1 MNKVLF
7 EINNLYC
14 FYKGSKI
21 PVLDINDFKIKS
33 GERVFIIG
41 QSGVGKSTILESL
54 GLMNNTIKND
64 NTHLN
69 QKNSRAK
76 FNFKAESFLN
86 IWDTGEENL
95 RKLRN
100 ENFSFIFQS
109 NNLFQS
115 MSMYQNIISG
125 ALISKYKNVL
135 QIKKEASKI
144 VSELLSDLNLN
155 NGQDYPDITKM
166 SGGQRQRVAF
176 ARAIITHKD
185 ILFGDK
191 PKDIL
196 FADEPTGNLD
206 WYNAEKVMRYLDKQL
221 GEDKTA
227 IIVTHDIEI
236 ALKFATKIIFIDKV
250 VQNHNGEKISSGKIN
265 KESIY
270 IKQEKSN
277 KWEHNK
283 IIKENSVVKK
293 ELKDKF
299 LPKEKVEN
307 EI

>member
-1 MNKVLF
+1 MTNRLLF

-21 PVLDINDFKIKS
+21 PVLDIKDFKIKS

-54 GLMNNTIKND
+54 GLMNNTINND
-64 NTHLN
+64 NIHLN
-69 QKNSRAK
+69 HKNSKAK
-76 FNFKAESFLN
+76 FNFKGESFLN
-86 IWDTGEENL
+86 IWNTGEENL

-100 ENFSFIFQS
+100 KNFSFIFQS
-109 NNLFQS
+109 NNLFKS

-125 ALISKYKNVL
+125 ALISHNKDVL
-135 QIKKEASKI
+135 DIKKEASKM
-144 VSELLSDLNLN
+144 VSELLSDLNLK

-176 ARAIITHKD
+176 ARAIITE
-185 ILFGDK
+185 
-191 PKDIL
+191 KDIL

-206 WYNAEKVMRYLDKQL
+206 WYNAEKVMMYLDKKL

-236 ALKFATKIIFIDKV
+236 ALKFATKIIFIDKI
-250 VQNHNGEKISSGKIN
+250 VQNHNGKEISSGKIN
-265 KESIY
+265 NDSIY
-270 IKQEKSN
+270 IKHEKSN
-277 KWEHNK
+277 KWHHNN

-293 ELKDKF
+293 EIKDKF
-299 LPKEKVEN
+299 LPKEKVKN
-307 EI
+307 AI